1 MASTVTASTLTVTI
15 TENVVL
21 NGQTYGNSISKS
33 YTSQGEVDQ
42 RIMNVAT
49 GGTIVFGYSTADG
62 QGVGVKND
70 YAYFR
75 ITNLDDTNFIRL
87 EVNNGNDTFFLKVK
101 AGESFVLMDNEM
113 YAVDGSQTFSAFA
126 DIESIKATADTAAVD
141 IEYVAVTA

>member
-15 TENVVL
+15 TENIVL

-49 GGTIVFGYSTADG
+49 GGTIVFGYTSADG
-62 QGVGVKND
+62 QGVAKADD

-75 ITNLDDTNFIRL
+75 ITNLDDTNFVRL
-87 EVNNGNDTFFLKVK
+87 DINNATDTFFVKLK
-101 AGESFVLMDNEM
+101 AGESFLLMDNEM

-126 DIESIKATADTAAVD
+126 DIESITAVANTAAVD

>member
-49 GGTIVFGYSTADG
+49 GGTLLFGYGTADG
-62 QGVGVKND
+62 KGEAVKND

-87 EVNNGNDTFFLKVK
+87 EVNNGSDTFFLKVK
-101 AGESFVLMDNEM
+101 AGESFLLMDNEM
-113 YAVDGSQTFSAFA
+113 YAVDGSTTFSAFA
-126 DIESIKATADTAAVD
+126 DIEAIKATADTAAVD